1 MKKIVLI
8 GIAFLFIAVIII
20 YLFIPPQ
27 IIIAE
32 TTTNEVSEIN
42 ASRFLLQEKNW
53 SKWWPGQKS
62 THESKSFIYN
72 GLNYHFEQS
81 TNSVVTILISG
92 KADNFES
99 NVTFLA
105 QDNLKVRIT
114 WTVVLHSGNNLVK
127 RIRQYQRVKQIKR
140 DVSTI
145 LQHLKT
151 FLENERNVY
160 GINIRLSK
168 VKDPIMLATSVI
180 NNRYPGMA
188 LIEAL
193 IQKLHKHIKDQNG
206 LETNHPMLD
215 INQVSKTQYQVMV
228 AIPIKKEIKPGIGCF
243 INKMVLGNILETYV
257 KGGPNTIKYGLN
269 ELRMFSK
276 DYRFTSPAMPF
287 ESMVTDRSME
297 KDTSKWITKIYYPI
311 F

>member
-1 MKKIVLI
+1 MKRIVFVGIVLLLI
-8 GIAFLFIAVIII
+8 GIIII
-20 YLFIPPQ
+20 YLFIPQQ
-27 IIIAE
+27 IIITQ

-53 SKWWPGQKS
+53 SKWWPGQKY
-62 THESKSFIYN
+62 THESKSFIYK
-72 GLNYHFEQS
+72 GDNYHFEQS
-81 TNSVVTILISG
+81 TNSGVTLLIAE
-92 KADNFES
+92 KDDNFES
-99 NVTFLA
+99 NITLLA
-105 QDNLKVRIT
+105 EDNLKVRIT
-114 WTVVLHSGNNLVK
+114 WTVVLHSGNNVIK
-127 RIRQYQRVKQIKR
+127 RIRQYQHAKEINRNI
-140 DVSTI
+140 STI

-168 VKDPIMLATSVI
+168 VQDPVMLATTI
-180 NNRYPGMA
+180 ITNRYPDMA
-188 LIEAL
+188 LVQAL
-193 IQKLHKHIKDQNG
+193 IQKLHKQIKDQNG

-215 INQVSKTQYQVMV
+215 INQVSKSQYQAIV
-228 AIPIKKEIKPGIGCF
+228 AIPIKKEIKPGFGCF
-243 INKMVLGNILETYV
+243 INKMVLGNILEADV

-297 KDTSKWITKIYYPI
+297 KDTSKWVTKIYYPI